1 MGKRR
6 IEMKKIEDR
15 QKRNVCFTKRRH
27 SLFNKAADLCR
38 LTGADISLL
47 VISPGEK
54 VAQRKQELLAA
65 AEPIA
70 TSTTTSTCTV
80 GEMEE
85 DSFLLEDDLEKLL
98 SDAYDDAPNWL
109 PSIDDSG
116 MLFEGLDYDES
127 WLPLGIDTVL
137 VLVGPAILLL
147 LKPAKDAEKSFSCLS
162 LLGSILPY
170 KASFISILPC
180 ASYDSYLI
188 GYVNCE
194 SKREV
199 IAELKAAGASW
210 IQFDEPKLVMHL
222 DSGELNAFTDAY
234 SQLKS
239 TLSGLNCSDLC
250 TTLQELYPIPP
261 PDRTQEDIP
270 LLQTVR
276 SAKRT
281 TGTAVYVGTRFV
293 KGSGKPMKFLES
305 LMRWLDSLQMKRF
318 NFLSAFFVYI
328 FQLDDGDIICF
339 QKPLPADTMT
349 RCRYP
354 DVHSFLDYVL
364 NRWVVCLNYLEKLK
378 EDDFSLEL
386 VARHLGLDD
395 PTKIKLTPHHCCSQQ
410 PIAPAIK
417 YHGFDHLSEMLIHHN
432 QKSDI
437 LYFEVLDIPPP
448 LLEGLKTL
456 NVSFHHAKK
465 DTVIHRIS
473 LPSKSTIL
481 EEEKNLG
488 TRDCLVYVYHFTED
502 ASETQKCSVVKTLVC
517 H

>member
-27 SLFNKAADLCR
+27 GLFNKAADLCR

-170 KASFISILPC
+170 K
-180 ASYDSYLI
+180 
-188 GYVNCE
+188 
-194 SKREV
+194 
-199 IAELKAAGASW
+199 
-210 IQFDEPKLVMHL
+210 
-222 DSGELNAFTDAY
+222 
-234 SQLKS
+234 
-239 TLSGLNCSDLC
+239 
-250 TTLQELYPIPP
+250 
-261 PDRTQEDIP
+261 TQEDIP
-270 LLQTVR
+270 LLLTVR

-281 TGTAVYVGTRFV
+281 TGTAVITFDNVTER
-293 KGSGKPMKFLES
+293 
-305 LMRWLDSLQMKRF
+305 
-318 NFLSAFFVYI
+318 
-328 FQLDDGDIICF
+328 
-339 QKPLPADTMT
+339 
-349 RCRYP
+349 
-354 DVHSFLDYVL
+354 
-364 NRWVVCLNYLEKLK
+364 
-378 EDDFSLEL
+378 

-395 PTKIKLTPHHCCSQQ
+395 PTKIKLTPHRCCSQQ

-488 TRDCLVYVYHFTED
+488 TRDCLVYVYHFIED
-502 ASETQKCSVVKTLVC
+502 ASETQKCSVVKTLVPMSLPKPTIS
-517 H
+517 